1 MNGHA
6 ITAWLSVLYRRIESE
21 AGSRPRQAC
30 FKARQ
35 SELSVYCIAR
45 QRYSFA
51 AARSR
56 MGCERMMC
64 ETELCETGRN
74 RTMREN
80 GRGDMVKQ
88 KDAKAG

>member
-1 MNGHA
+1 MA
-6 ITAWLSVLYRRIESE
+6 FRIISENRKRSGVETETGLLQSE
-21 AGSRPRQAC
+21 AKRAIC
-30 FKARQ
+30 LLYCKATPF
-35 SELSVYCIAR
+35 V
-45 QRYSFA
+45 A

-64 ETELCETGRN
+64 ETELCEAGRN